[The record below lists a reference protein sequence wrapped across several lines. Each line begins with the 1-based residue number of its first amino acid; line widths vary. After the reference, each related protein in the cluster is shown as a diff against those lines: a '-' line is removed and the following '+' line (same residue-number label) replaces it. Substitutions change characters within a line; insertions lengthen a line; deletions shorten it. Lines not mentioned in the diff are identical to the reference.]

1 MINFA
6 KHAPPALPG
15 PLELQADLRERLPQ
29 FSQVSWVES
38 TGSTNADLMAQGRER
53 PNPSAWPRLLGS
65 HHQHAGR
72 GRAGRTWKDQPGQA
86 LMFSCGFQSKNNPR
100 ANQGAQGLQAFQGLG
115 PAIGVASCE
124 TLRKFADTSSEHRDG
139 QPQTQPQGQPQGLRL
154 RLKWPND
161 LMLDEGKLAGI
172 LIESQIRDDRL
183 LLVIGMGL
191 NLTGAA
197 SLSKDLQ
204 RPVAALSELELEH
217 RGAPLTCDQL
227 VAALARAWQD
237 TVNEMEVSGFETF
250 SSRFDDVDFLQQKP
264 VSIIEQERTLFEGK
278 ACGVNAHGALLVQTA
293 QSIETVTVGDVSV
306 RLSARQ
312 AP

>member
-1 MINFA
+1 MMKNFA

-15 PLELQADLRERLPQ
+15 PLELQADLRELLPQ
-29 FSQVSWVES
+29 FAQVAWVET
-38 TGSTNADLMAQGRER
+38 TGSTNADLMAQGRES
-53 PNPSAWPRLLGS
+53 PNPPAWPRLLGS

-86 LMFSCGFQSKNNPR
+86 LMFSCGFQSKGNPR
-100 ANQGAQGLQAFQGLG
+100 ANQGHQGSQGFQGFQGLG

-124 TLRKFADTSSEHRDG
+124 TLRKFVGNLPEHPDA
-139 QPQTQPQGQPQGLRL
+139 QPKPHPQALRL

-172 LIESQIRDDRL
+172 LIESQIRHDRL

-204 RPVAALSELELEH
+204 RPVAALSELDLQPQD
-217 RGAPLTCDQL
+217 ASLTCAHL
-227 VAALARAWQD
+227 IAALARAWQD

-250 SSRFDDVDFLQQKP
+250 LPRFDDVDFLQQKP
-264 VSIIEQERTLFEGK
+264 VSIIEQEKTLFEGK
-278 ACGVNAHGALLVQTA
+278 ACGVNTHGALLVQTA

-306 RLSARQ
+306 RLNARQ